1 MDFVRDACRDKILD
15 SVYIGGGTPTTLE
28 PEEMRRLLKK
38 VRDTFDFSQVKEFT
52 VEAGR
57 ADSITRDKLRVMK
70 EYGVTRISVN
80 PQTMNQETLK
90 RRAA

>member
-15 SVYIGGGTPTTLE
+15 SVLSEGNADHAGTGRDETA
-28 PEEMRRLLKK
+28 PEK

-57 ADSITRDKLRVMK
+57 ADSITRDKLRVMMRS
-70 EYGVTRISVN
+70 T
-80 PQTMNQETLK
+80 
-90 RRAA
+90 A